1 MQPQVKQILN
11 VVVIV
16 ILVVWLLSLFIGS
29 GNIPNPKIG
38 R

>member
-1 MQPQVKQILN
+1 MDLFSLI
-11 VVVIV
+11 IV